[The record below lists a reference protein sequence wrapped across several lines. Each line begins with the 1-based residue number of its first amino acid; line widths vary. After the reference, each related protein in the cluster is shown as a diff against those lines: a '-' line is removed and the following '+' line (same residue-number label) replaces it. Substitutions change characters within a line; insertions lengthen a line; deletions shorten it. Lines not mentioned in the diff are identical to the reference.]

1 MTLLQKIRHD
11 ESGRDP
17 KSSVGVDC
25 TERVN
30 QERVNHDLRNSDGL
44 SEGRP
49 NGVFRGVAIGTL
61 MSLPLWAIII
71 LSVRQLF

>member
-17 KSSVGVDC
+17 KSSVGVDF
-25 TERVN
+25 T
-30 QERVNHDLRNSDGL
+30 ERVNHDLRNSDDL